1 MAGAGWGCAVTN
13 LGKQVGHENP
23 FKINRVTNLKKGW
36 SRGWSHLSRCSVGEK
51 WACDQPRPKIYVTGA
66 DPRAGAREHAGMSH
80 GHVGHNVRLFRWLGV
95 TNLVTNLGSEVGHM
109 VTGIRRARKC

>member
-1 MAGAGWGCAVTN
+1 MTN

-23 FKINRVTNLKKGW
+23 LTINDVTNLEKGW
-36 SRGWSHLSRCSVGEK
+36 SRGGSHLSRCSGCGKEG
-51 WACDQPRPKIYVTGA
+51 CDQPRPKIYVTGA

-80 GHVGHNVRLFRWLGV
+80 GHVGHNNWVIRGLRV
-95 TNLVTNLGSEVGHM
+95 TNLVTNLDFEVGHM